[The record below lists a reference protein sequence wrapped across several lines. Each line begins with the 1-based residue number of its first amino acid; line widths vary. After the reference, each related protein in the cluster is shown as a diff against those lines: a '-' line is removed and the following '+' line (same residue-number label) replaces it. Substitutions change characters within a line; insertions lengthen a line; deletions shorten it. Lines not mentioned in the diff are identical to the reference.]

1 MYVYTYTVIQ
11 YLYCLLRTYLL
22 VRELVRDDTGPW
34 SADED
39 DEWVNVCVL
48 LNSLFIW
55 CVEYTYSMWLRYVS
69 LWRFVGD
76 GVFGLCVLTHSSTR
90 ILEFLKIVK
99 GIP

>member
-1 MYVYTYTVIQ
+1 MYMYVYTYTVIQ

-55 CVEYTYSMWLRYVS
+55 CVEYTYIQYVVAVCV
-69 LWRFVGD
+69 FVTICGRW
-76 GVFGLCVLTHSSTR
+76 CVRVVLIAVRVS
-90 ILEFLKIVK
+90 
-99 GIP
+99 